1 MGTKIFFISSTDGE
15 ITIFY
20 CISLTAEEI
29 EKFCNYCG
37 VEVVDIG
44 EIKQEEIQYYCVD
57 GRVWC
62 DTPEKECRLRK
73 LIA

>member
-29 EKFCNYCG
+29 EKFCNHCG

>member
-57 GRVWC
+57 GRVWS